1 MSAQRGDGRAQIKRI
16 ILVAFIAIIASVEFG
31 LYPFS
36 SSVDFRSERPRR
48 YPRWHPRRT
57 PARAR
62 ARERSLDTH
71 VLVHRIRVLAD
82 GRRVRRGVR
91 VLVGCGFES
100 AVRRR
105 MTMVNVRA
113 KRVGPIGLVST
124 RMYTYSVN
132 TRTGVAAQSLMTRI
146 SMGCGKELPAHTA
159 AEQSL
164 MSLTLP
170 TQTLAKMPGAV
181 GEKGTIDLV
190 IRVKVWN
197 NPFHVVFKDE
207 LYDLL
212 TIIAGGSFAL
222 VCTREF

>member
-1 MSAQRGDGRAQIKRI
+1 
-16 ILVAFIAIIASVEFG
+16 
-31 LYPFS
+31 
-36 SSVDFRSERPRR
+36 
-48 YPRWHPRRT
+48 
-57 PARAR
+57 
-62 ARERSLDTH
+62 
-71 VLVHRIRVLAD
+71 
-82 GRRVRRGVR
+82 
-91 VLVGCGFES
+91 
-100 AVRRR
+100 
-105 MTMVNVRA
+105 MVNVRA

-207 LYDLL
+207 LYDLV
-212 TIIAGGSFAL
+212 TIIAGAVVRFGVHVASFNGSERGKRTTSSGAKDAFRS
-222 VCTREF
+222 TRNIAQRCR